1 MESGGTGDM
10 MAVTRESEGWWIAV
24 TAQQDQR
31 KGVYQSAD
39 EDLVLDLLSSHEIPL
54 APGNDSSLRWRK
66 ACFLDWIFCK
76 DHHGT
81 GSHQRPEAMLVSIVH
96 AVAPGFNEAWD
107 SCRSMQSVLP
117 WGGHPD
123 VSGYAEACGQCSHW
137 GPWVGQWT
145 WYPQGPCWWCYHQT
159 LRTGPIPPMTT
170 AGSPQLMVSGIHIGG
185 ERLIFTATGGW
196 LTGN

>member
-10 MAVTRESEGWWIAV
+10 MAVTRESKGWWIAV
-24 TAQQDQR
+24 TAQQDQW

-39 EDLVLDLLSSHEIPL
+39 EDLVLDLLPSHEIPL

-96 AVAPGFNEAWD
+96 AVAPGFNEAWY

-117 WGGHPD
+117 WGGILM
-123 VSGYAEACGQCSHW
+123 
-137 GPWVGQWT
+137 WVAM
-145 WYPQGPCWWCYHQT
+145 
-159 LRTGPIPPMTT
+159 LR
-170 AGSPQLMVSGIHIGG
+170 LMASV
-185 ERLIFTATGGW
+185 ATGGHEW
-196 LTGN
+196 VSGPDTCKVHADGVTTKPWELAQSLPWPLLALLSWWFLAFI